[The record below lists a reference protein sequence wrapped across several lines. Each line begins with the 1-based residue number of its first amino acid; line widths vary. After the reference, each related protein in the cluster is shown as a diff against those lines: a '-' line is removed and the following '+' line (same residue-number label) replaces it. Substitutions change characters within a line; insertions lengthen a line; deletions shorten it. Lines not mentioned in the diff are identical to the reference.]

1 MNHGAN
7 RVRRRAVSAPAPKG
21 VLTGDREPIFSF
33 LSEEV
38 RTNMLRRDSESAVL
52 WNAFYP
58 FAHQG
63 ISLGDWERLRPLW
76 GSAPEAGEDDLLTPY
91 FWGLHADGSPL
102 EGLADTASSIAGRND
117 RLEIDLILLGTRH
130 LVAVEAKVGGEAGRC
145 GRYASGRCP
154 EVHGGG
160 GTCRYWDDGPA
171 AFDGVLDFGLRP
183 ERDQEARPPCATHYQ
198 LARTLL
204 AVQHLAR
211 KKGLTPHF
219 ALLIPRRRWPAQ
231 EAGWL
236 DFAERV
242 RDEAQWRRLRVLAW
256 EELEGLRRRI
266 VGRV

>member
-1 MNHGAN
+1 MNHGGKP
-7 RVRRRAVSAPAPKG
+7 VRRRAVSAPAPKG
-21 VLTGDREPIFSF
+21 VLAGDREPIFSF

-38 RTNMLRRDSESAVL
+38 RANMLRQGSESAVL

-58 FAHQG
+58 FAHRG
-63 ISLGDWERLRPLW
+63 ISLRDWLSQRPLW
-76 GSAPEAGEDDLLTPY
+76 GSAPQAVEDDQLIPY

-102 EGLADTASSIAGRND
+102 EGLADTAWTIAGRDD
-117 RLEIDLILLGTRH
+117 RLEIDLLLLGSRH
-130 LVAVEAKVGGEAGRC
+130 LVVVEAKVDGEAGRC
-145 GRYASGRCP
+145 GRYYAERCP

-160 GTCRYWDDGPA
+160 GTCRYWEDGPA
-171 AFDGVLDFGLRP
+171 AFDRVLDFGLRP
-183 ERDQEARPPCATHYQ
+183 ERDQEARPPCATRYQ

-219 ALLIPRRRWPAQ
+219 ALLIPRRRWPAL

-256 EELEGLRRRI
+256 EDLMALKQR
-266 VGRV
+266 